1 MKKTYIHK
9 IHQFLLLQLTSS
21 YWVMYIVKNL
31 VTQFINSLY

>member
-9 IHQFLLLQLTSS
+9 THPFLIFQLTSS
-21 YWVMYIVKNL
+21 YWVTYIFENL